1 MIGYPDKW
9 RTYDFD
15 VKRGDFAGNTL
26 RADAFE
32 AHRQLAQG
40 RASRSIA
47 ASGR

>member
-15 VKRGDFAGNTL
+15 VKRDDFAGNTL
-26 RADAFE
+26 RARAFE
-32 AHRQLAQG
+32 IHRQCSA
-40 RASRSIA
+40 RPASRSIA